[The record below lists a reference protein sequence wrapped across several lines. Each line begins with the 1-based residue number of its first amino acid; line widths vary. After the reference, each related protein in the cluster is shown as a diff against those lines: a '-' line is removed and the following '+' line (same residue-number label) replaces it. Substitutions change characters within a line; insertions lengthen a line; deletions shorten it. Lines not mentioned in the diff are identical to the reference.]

1 MRCFKLETQSI
12 IRKGKLMNINT
23 FILKLLTPTGCTW
36 IKRPNK
42 KYKTKKKN
50 LILRVCIMLNE
61 KSLYQYM
68 NIQLFQY
75 LKLHWFNEQIIIP
88 MYTGQ
93 TFCDL
98 PTHLHLFYRIFH
110 AIRIKK
116 CNFFLVY
123 SVILGI
129 FWVTLSCKHM

>member
-1 MRCFKLETQSI
+1 
-12 IRKGKLMNINT
+12 
-23 FILKLLTPTGCTW
+23 
-36 IKRPNK
+36 
-42 KYKTKKKN
+42 
-50 LILRVCIMLNE
+50 MLNE

-98 PTHLHLFYRIFH
+98 PTHLHLFYRI
-110 AIRIKK
+110 
-116 CNFFLVY
+116 
-123 SVILGI
+123 
-129 FWVTLSCKHM
+129 